1 MAVTLENTSPFQLST
16 DRLRSL
22 CDVVM
27 GAVLVVLI
35 LNIDFPDLS
44 TVSTTQTL
52 LNIFYEKLTSIFSF
66 LLCFLVV
73 AKCWE
78 IHNLLFYHVK
88 NADRRIVWLTML
100 YLFCVIFLIF
110 TSGIHIRF
118 TDKTIVMIFSIS
130 LMMPAFIL
138 SMLCARVVYSWKL
151 DESIYI
157 SETRKRASVILMLKI
172 FLIPAIA
179 IFSFILTYVDVLFA
193 YYVWSLMLIVIFV

>member
-66 LLCFLVV
+66 LICFLVV

-100 YLFCVIFLIF
+100 YLFCV
-110 TSGIHIRF
+110 
-118 TDKTIVMIFSIS
+118 IFSIS

-172 FLIPAIA
+172 YMIPAIA